1 MNSFKKTFLTLVAL
15 PFAIYLGQTHANIQ
29 LMDSDTYLAAIAIY
43 EDSGHVRNEGMI
55 EHIPIGVNSGI
66 PTKYAKDHTINTKQT
81 SELLDFI
88 VLTEY
93 EASNHA
99 IPTIPEPKTYAMLLI
114 GLCLVGLAANRRRT
128 YYF

>member
-1 MNSFKKTFLTLVAL
+1 MNSFKKTFLTLMAL
-15 PFAIYLGQTHANIQ
+15 PFVIYLGQTHANAQ
-29 LMDSDTYLAAIAIY
+29 LMDSDTYLAAIAIF
-43 EDSGHVRNEGMI
+43 EDSGHVRNEGKI
-55 EHIPIGVNSGI
+55 ELIPVGVNSGI
-66 PTKYAKDHTINTKQT
+66 PTKYVNDLALNTKQT

-93 EASNHA
+93 EASGHA
-99 IPTIPEPKTYAMLLI
+99 IPTVPEPKTYAMLLI